1 MDDLVNKTKD
11 IIKREGLIGKDDRI
25 LVACSGGIDS
35 VTLLFVL
42 REISH
47 DLPFELGIAHVN
59 HLLRG
64 QESDRD
70 EDFVKGLADRFSI
83 PYYVKKVNVHDEARK
98 SGKSIQHAGRD
109 IRYRFFDEIA
119 DALHF
124 NRIAI
129 AHTLDDQVETF
140 LLRIVKGTGIRGLSS
155 IPIKRERIIRPFLPM
170 YRLEIEEY
178 ARTRVI
184 SFVSDSSNSK
194 TQYERN
200 FVRREILPV
209 MEKLNPSVK
218 EKIFALLRDLAT
230 INTVFEHEANE
241 FLNKK
246 RRDKNGSITLDVLGM
261 QKLNEEV
268 RYRVILKLFQE
279 IEPTFFPLREHVQ
292 LIEKVLRGKRPNLSA
307 TFPRGTMVRKTYGHI
322 TFTKKLEALQVE
334 ENFKVLSRMNAI
346 GPLGLTLEVTE
357 MDEQSGAIPIA
368 PNIAYFDLE
377 KLGGLFVRTFIAGDR
392 FVPLGMNHK
401 MKLKDF
407 FIGRKIPKE
416 KRRQVPLLLSHGDI
430 IWVVGYRIDDRYKVT
445 QETHRVLKVVAQFD
459 TQNQ

>member
-1 MDDLVNKTKD
+1 MDDLVRKTKD
-11 IIKREGLIGKDDRI
+11 IIKREGLINEGDKV
-25 LVACSGGIDS
+25 LVACSGGVDS

-47 DLPFELGIAHVN
+47 DLPIELGIAHVN

-83 PYYVKKVNVHDEARK
+83 PCYVKKVNVQDEARK

-170 YRLEIEEY
+170 YRSGIEEY
-178 ARTRVI
+178 ATARVI
-184 SFVSDSSNSK
+184 SFVNDSSNSK
-194 TQYERN
+194 IQYERN
-200 FVRREILPV
+200 FVRREIVPV
-209 MEKLNPSVK
+209 MERLNPAVK

-246 RRDKNGSITLDVLGM
+246 RRDKNGSITLDVVDLL
-261 QKLNEEV
+261 KLNEEV
-268 RYRVILKLFQE
+268 RYRVLLRLFQE
-279 IEPTFFPLREHVQ
+279 VEPTFFPLREHPD
-292 LIEKVLRGKRPNLSA
+292 GGAPGLSCGDPRRVR
-307 TFPRGTMVRKTYGHI
+307 PRGRRFFHLRPAPMEG
-322 TFTKKLEALQVE
+322 APDG
-334 ENFKVLSRMNAI
+334 SR
-346 GPLGLTLEVTE
+346 
-357 MDEQSGAIPIA
+357 
-368 PNIAYFDLE
+368 
-377 KLGGLFVRTFIAGDR
+377 LFPDRPGRGD
-392 FVPLGMNHK
+392 
-401 MKLKDF
+401 
-407 FIGRKIPKE
+407 
-416 KRRQVPLLLSHGDI
+416 
-430 IWVVGYRIDDRYKVT
+430 
-445 QETHRVLKVVAQFD
+445 
-459 TQNQ
+459 